1 MLDQC
6 HNVEEKVPA
15 ELRSVMNVQE
25 ATAKALLVDREA
37 LRSAQAEGDVMAA
50 NAALVD
56 AFSSDAIPMHLLTRE
71 AFAVYE
77 EHLRGPGSV
86 IAVHISNQTLDLR
99 PARPQGGRY
108 RLRRRLGPLCICAT
122 K

>member
-50 NAALVD
+50 NAVLVD
-56 AFSSDAIPMHLLTRE
+56 AFSSDVRPLLAEMRQE
-71 AFAVYE
+71 MGLSPDPLAAY
-77 EHLRGPGSV
+77 
-86 IAVHISNQTLDLR
+86 
-99 PARPQGGRY
+99 ARSGYAERVRAERAGGAGQGWG
-108 RLRRRLGPLCICAT
+108 G
-122 K
+122 